1 MKNHVLFLTAA
12 IISGSLALSA
22 CGTTSS
28 ASSVASEV
36 SGIAS
41 EARSLAAEAESV
53 AKKAGAAIGSAA
65 SEAGSAASSVAAQ
78 ASSVAGSAASEA
90 VSAAESIKTDL
101 EKKTIEGTIGEIRDR
116 QFVISSQDTDY
127 LLTFSTPPSGLENV
141 KEGETVIV
149 TYSGELSEVDAFTGE
164 VYSIEKK

>member
-41 EARSLAAEAESV
+41 E
-53 AKKAGAAIGSAA
+53 AGAAIGSAA

-116 QFVISSQDTDY
+116 QFIISSQDTDY